1 MIRAALRRFAI
12 LAITLGV
19 STVVV
24 GSLLGLASGSSARR
38 GAAIGLYAV
47 GGFCTVIGAGVAM
60 RNSFQIRRPGIDRAD
75 ADEATV
81 VDRELAGV
89 LIVLGLL
96 LVVAAVAIDNRAQL
110 V

>member
-1 MIRAALRRFAI
+1 VIRAGLRRFAI
-12 LAITLGV
+12 LAVALGLGTLV
-19 STVVV
+19 F
-24 GSLLGLASGSSARR
+24 GSLLGLATGSSARR

-47 GGFCTVIGAGVAM
+47 GAFCTVIGAGVAM
-60 RNSFQIRRPGIDRAD
+60 RNAFQIRRPGTDRAE
-75 ADEATV
+75 ADEATGA
-81 VDRELAGV
+81 DRELAGI